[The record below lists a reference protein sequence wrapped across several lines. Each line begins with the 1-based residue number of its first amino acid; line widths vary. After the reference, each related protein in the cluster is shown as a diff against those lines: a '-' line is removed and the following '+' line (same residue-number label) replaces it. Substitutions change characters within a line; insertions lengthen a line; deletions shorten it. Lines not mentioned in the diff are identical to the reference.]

1 LLLTQSISRTL
12 ARWFAALLA
21 ALAFISGARAW
32 DDGSVPFVV
41 SPEEVVQRM
50 LRIAEVGPDDMLID
64 LGSGD
69 GRVVIGAAQRGARGL
84 GVEIDP
90 ELVAQARENAARA
103 GVAGRAQFEHRDL
116 FETDLSPASVVTMY
130 LLPEINLK
138 LMPRLLALAPGTRV
152 VSHDWDMGPWLP
164 DETLSLRAPDKP
176 VGGRNGLSYIH
187 LWIVPAQVAGEW
199 RGRIDGLSGE
209 WRIRIRQVYQMLD
222 VEADESGRE
231 LVVRASRLRGR
242 EIKLVVSG
250 LVGGRPMNLLLA
262 GRVDGARIEGR
273 ARTFDG
279 QTEDERA
286 WRATRSP

>member
-1 LLLTQSISRTL
+1 MHPSSRVL
-12 ARWFAALLA
+12 ARGLGALLV
-21 ALAFISGARAW
+21 ALAAGGAAQAW

-41 SPEEVVQRM
+41 SPQEVVHRM
-50 LRIAEVGPDDMLID
+50 LRIAEVGPEDRLID

-69 GRVVIGAAQRGARGL
+69 GRVVIGAARRGARGL
-84 GVEIDP
+84 GVDIDP
-90 ELVAQARENAARA
+90 ELVAQARDNAARA
-103 GVAGRAQFEHRDL
+103 GVSDRARFEHRDL
-116 FETDLSPASVVTMY
+116 FETDLSQASVVTMY

-138 LMPRLLALAPGTRV
+138 VMLRLLALAPGTHV

-164 DETLSLRAPDKP
+164 DETLSVRAPDKP

-187 LWIVPAQVAGEW
+187 LWIVPAQVSGAWRARLDGLGGEW
-199 RGRIDGLSGE
+199 RL
-209 WRIRIRQVYQMLD
+209 RIRQTYQMLD

-262 GRVDGARIEGR
+262 GRIDGARIEGL

-279 QTEDERA
+279 QTENERK
-286 WRATRSP
+286 WIATRVQ

>member
-1 LLLTQSISRTL
+1 LPVTSPFPRAVGALIL
-12 ARWFAALLA
+12 ALVLC
-21 ALAFISGARAW
+21 GPARAW

-41 SPEEVVQRM
+41 SPNEVVHRM
-50 LRIAEVGPDDMLID
+50 LRIAEVGPNDTLID

-69 GRVVIGAAQRGARGL
+69 GRVVIGAAQRGAQAL

-90 ELVAQARENAARA
+90 ELVAQARANAARA
-103 GVAGRAQFEHRDL
+103 GVAARARFERRDL
-116 FETDLSPASVVTMY
+116 FETDLSKASVVTMY
-130 LLPEINLK
+130 LLPEFNLK

-176 VGGRNGLSYIH
+176 VGGRNGLSYVH
-187 LWIVPAQVAGEW
+187 LWIVPARAAGEW
-199 RGRIDGLSGE
+199 RGRVAGLGGE
-209 WRIRIRQVYQMLD
+209 WRIRIRQKYQMLD
-222 VEADESGRE
+222 VEADEGGRE

-242 EIKLVVSG
+242 ELKLVVSG

-262 GRVDGARIEGR
+262 GRIEGARVEGR

-279 QTEDERA
+279 QTEGERQ
-286 WRATRSP
+286 WSATRVQ

>member
-1 LLLTQSISRTL
+1 MMASGRWRLARSLAVLLL
-12 ARWFAALLA
+12 ALGA
-21 ALAFISGARAW
+21 VCGARAR
-32 DDGSVPFVV
+32 DLGSVPFVV
-41 SPEEVVQRM
+41 SPEEIVHRM

-84 GVEIDP
+84 GVDIDP
-90 ELVAQARENAARA
+90 ALVAQARENAARA
-103 GVAGRAQFEHRDL
+103 GVSARARFAHRDL
-116 FETDLSPASVVTMY
+116 FETDLSQASVITMY
-130 LLPEINLK
+130 LLPAINLK

-152 VSHDWDMGPWLP
+152 VSHDWNMGPWLP
-164 DETLSLRAPDKP
+164 DETLAVRAPDKP

-199 RGRIDGLSGE
+199 RGRIEGLGGE
-209 WRIRIRQVYQMLD
+209 WRIRIRQTYQMLD
-222 VEADESGRE
+222 VEADESGRA
-231 LVVRASRLRGR
+231 LALRASRLRGR

-250 LVGGRPMNLLLA
+250 LVGGQPMNLLLV

-279 QTEDERA
+279 QREDERA
-286 WRATRSP
+286 WRATRNP

>member
-1 LLLTQSISRTL
+1 LPLRRPGWPRCL
-12 ARWFAALLA
+12 ARALGALVLALA
-21 ALAFISGARAW
+21 ACGTAHAW

-41 SPEEVVQRM
+41 SPDEVVHRM

-69 GRVVIGAAQRGARGL
+69 G
-84 GVEIDP
+84 
-90 ELVAQARENAARA
+90 
-103 GVAGRAQFEHRDL
+103 
-116 FETDLSPASVVTMY
+116 
-130 LLPEINLK
+130 
-138 LMPRLLALAPGTRV
+138 RV

-199 RGRIDGLSGE
+199 RGRIEGLGGE
-209 WRIRIRQVYQMLD
+209 WRMRVRQTYQRLD
-222 VEADESGRE
+222 VEADVSGRA
-231 LVVRASRLRGR
+231 LVVRASRLRGG
-242 EIKLVVSG
+242 EVKLAVSG
-250 LVGGRPMNLLLA
+250 LVGGQPMNLLLA
-262 GRVDGARIEGR
+262 GRVEGARIEGR

-286 WRATRSP
+286 WRATRNP

>member
-1 LLLTQSISRTL
+1 MLLTQAFSRSL
-12 ARWFAALLA
+12 ACWIAALGV
-21 ALAFISGARAW
+21 ALAPCGSAQAW

-69 GRVVIGAAQRGARGL
+69 GRVVIGAARRGARGL

-103 GVAGRAQFEHRDL
+103 GVAARARFAHRDL
-116 FETDLSPASVVTMY
+116 FETDLSQASVITMY
-130 LLPEINLK
+130 LLPAINLK

-164 DETLSLRAPDKP
+164 DETLAVRAPDKP

-199 RGRIDGLSGE
+199 RGSIEGLGGE
-209 WRIRIRQVYQMLD
+209 WRIRIRQTYQMLD
-222 VEADESGRE
+222 VEADVSGRE

-250 LVGGRPMNLLLA
+250 LVGGQPMNLLLA
-262 GRVDGARIEGR
+262 GRVEGARIEGR

-279 QTEDERA
+279 QTEDERV
-286 WRATRSP
+286 WRATRNP